1 MPIKLN
7 NAKVKAGKHQF
18 VNAKLHDY
26 GDSLQPQLSVI
37 LWSALA
43 KEEEF
48 LKILTF
54 LFHNHWDII
63 EQLCEEVII
72 ATNILLLPL

>member
-1 MPIKLN
+1 MPRWKLVN
-7 NAKVKAGKHQF
+7 HQF
-18 VNAKLHDY
+18 VNVELYDY
-26 GDSLQPQLSVI
+26 GDSLQPQLSVT

-43 KEEEF
+43 KEKEF

-63 EQLCEEVII
+63 EQLC
-72 ATNILLLPL
+72 